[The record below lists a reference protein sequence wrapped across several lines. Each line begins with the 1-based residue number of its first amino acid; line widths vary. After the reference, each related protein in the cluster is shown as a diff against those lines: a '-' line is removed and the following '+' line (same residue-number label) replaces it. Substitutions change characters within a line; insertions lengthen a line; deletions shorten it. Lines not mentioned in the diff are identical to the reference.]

1 MSSLGILE
9 RWLATGSRKAEL
21 ACRVFCR
28 KAWMKPVVPLLFP
41 DVPRL
46 LAQQGLMHTY
56 EAYAEAFNDML
67 EADVRGWLAARTVPR
82 LFVHGTRDRYCAPGD
97 LERILGVTV
106 HSIEG
111 DFPSGSPRP
120 ACAPSS
126 PSSRRSR
133 RRPHGAPTSRPQP
146 TERYFV
152 SPAPAPPSWVRND
165 IR

>member
-1 MSSLGILE
+1 
-9 RWLATGSRKAEL
+9 
-21 ACRVFCR
+21 
-28 KAWMKPVVPLLFP
+28 MKPVVPLLFP

-111 DFPSGSPRP
+111 DHGLPFREPE
-120 ACAPSS
+120 ACLRAIESFLETLPETTT
-126 PSSRRSR
+126 
-133 RRPHGAPTSRPQP
+133 RRPDLAS
-146 TERYFV
+146 
-152 SPAPAPPSWVRND
+152 AAD
-165 IR
+165 